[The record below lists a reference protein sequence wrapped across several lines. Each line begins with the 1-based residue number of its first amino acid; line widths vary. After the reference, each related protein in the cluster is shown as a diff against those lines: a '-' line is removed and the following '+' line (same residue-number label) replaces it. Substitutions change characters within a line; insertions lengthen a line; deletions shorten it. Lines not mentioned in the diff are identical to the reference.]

1 MKRFFVFRKGNFSYI
16 YERRSLVIVL
26 CTLVICI
33 LSLILSL
40 SIGQKNIS
48 IIKII
53 TILLGGGESG
63 DSLIVNAIRLPRTL
77 VALFVGISLGLSGAI
92 LQGVVKNPLAAP
104 NIIGITDSG
113 SVGALVFLTLFTDPK
128 NNSLTTSIFFMPIFA
143 FAGAFLAVLLVYFL
157 AFKKGVTPYRLI
169 LIGIAVSGA
178 AKALTSILIINGPVV
193 FIKEAQ
199 LWITGTVYGTN
210 WTHVKLL
217 SIWFLCL
224 FLLTLFYIREL
235 NIQNLDDSISTG
247 LGSAVEKNRFIL
259 MILSAALAS
268 GAVAVGG
275 GISFVG
281 LIAPHISRKLTNSSF
296 ENIVPLSAL
305 IGGIIVV
312 LSDLAARTL
321 FYPLDLPVGIFT
333 AGIGAPFFMYLLIKN
348 QKQLKNGGI

>member
-1 MKRFFVFRKGNFSYI
+1 MKRFFIFRKGSFSFI
-16 YERRSLVIVL
+16 YEKRSLLLLL
-26 CTLVICI
+26 CTLIICI
-33 LSLILSL
+33 LSLLLSL

-48 IIKII
+48 IVKLI
-53 TILLGGGESG
+53 TILLGTNEGG

-77 VALFVGISLGLSGAI
+77 VALLVGISLGLSGAI

-104 NIIGITDSG
+104 NVIGITDSG
-113 SVGALVFLTLFTDPK
+113 SVGALIFLTIFTDPK
-128 NNSLTTSIFFMPIFA
+128 NNSLTTSIFYMPLFA
-143 FAGAFLAVLLVYFL
+143 FTGAFLTVVLVYFL

-169 LIGIAVSGA
+169 LIGIAISGA
-178 AKALTSILIINGPVV
+178 AKALTSILIINGPVI

-217 SIWFLCL
+217 AIWLLCL
-224 FLLTLFYIREL
+224 FILTLFYIREL
-235 NIQNLDDSISTG
+235 NIQNLDDSISTA

-259 MILSAALAS
+259 MVLSAALAS

-296 ENIVPLSAL
+296 ENIIPLSAL

-312 LSDLAARTL
+312 ISDLAARTL
-321 FYPLDLPVGIFT
+321 FFPLDLPVGIFT
-333 AGIGAPFFMYLLIKN
+333 AGIGAPFFIYLLIKN
-348 QKQLKNGGI
+348 QKTLKSGGI

>member
-1 MKRFFVFRKGNFSYI
+1 MKRFFILRKGRFSSI
-16 YERRSLVIVL
+16 YERRSILIVL
-26 CTLVICI
+26 CTLIICI
-33 LSLILSL
+33 LSLLLSL

-48 IIKII
+48 VIKVI
-53 TILLGGGESG
+53 TILLGADESG

-113 SVGALVFLTLFTDPK
+113 SVGALIFLTIFTDPK
-128 NNSLTTSIFFMPIFA
+128 NNSLTTSIFYMPLFA

-217 SIWFLCL
+217 SLWFLIL
-224 FLLTLFYIREL
+224 LILTLFYIREL
-235 NIQNLDDSISTG
+235 NIQNFDDSISTG

-259 MILSAALAS
+259 MVLSAALAS

-296 ENIVPLSAL
+296 ENIIPLSAL

-312 LSDLAARTL
+312 LSDLAARRL
-321 FYPLDLPVGIFT
+321 FFPLDLPVGIFT
-333 AGIGAPFFMYLLIKN
+333 AGIGAPFFIYLLIKN
-348 QKQLKNGGI
+348 QKTLKTGGM

>member
-1 MKRFFVFRKGNFSYI
+1 MKRFIIFRKGNFSYI
-16 YERRSLVIVL
+16 HEKRSALITFFSLVIYILVL
-26 CTLVICI
+26 L
-33 LSLILSL
+33 LSL
-40 SIGQKNIS
+40 SVGQKYIS
-48 IIKII
+48 IIKVLN
-53 TILLGGGESG
+53 ILLGSNKGGESI
-63 DSLIVNAIRLPRTL
+63 IVSAIRLPRTL
-77 VALFVGISLGLSGAI
+77 VALFVGMSLGLSGAI

-113 SVGALVFLTLFTDPK
+113 SVGALIFLTIFTDPK
-128 NNSLTTSIFFMPIFA
+128 NNSLTTSIFYMPVFA

-178 AKALTSILIINGPVV
+178 AKALTSILIINGPVI

-210 WTHVKLL
+210 WNHVKLL
-217 SIWFLCL
+217 SLWFLSL
-224 FLLTLFYIREL
+224 FIITMFFIREL
-235 NIQNLDDSISTG
+235 NVQNLDDSISKG
-247 LGSAVEKNRFIL
+247 LGSSVEKYRFIL
-259 MILSAALAS
+259 MVLSAALAS
-268 GAVAVGG
+268 GATAVGG

-296 ENIVPLSAL
+296 ENVIPLSTL

-312 LSDLAARTL
+312 ISDLAARTL

-333 AGIGAPFFMYLLIKN
+333 AGIGAPFFIYLLVKN
-348 QKQLKNGGI
+348 QKRLKSGGI